1 MPAER
6 GDKGALRIER
16 ATKGEDT
23 TRRVRIV
30 GRRGGGGS
38 EGSGERG
45 ARVRRPKRDGDGEAR
60 RRGETFEP
68 IDCGVEGGGE
78 PVGEGDGGD
87 VGGGGVGFCG
97 APT

>member
-23 TRRVRIV
+23 TRRVQIV

-38 EGSGERG
+38 EGSGKRG
-45 ARVRRPKRDGDGEAR
+45 ARVRRWLPEAHARAR
-60 RRGETFEP
+60 RTASNATGRAME
-68 IDCGVEGGGE
+68 
-78 PVGEGDGGD
+78 
-87 VGGGGVGFCG
+87 
-97 APT
+97 